1 MDAHLTQLL
10 EMLGAATMSFITQD
24 RSKGRRPSHSW
35 FICYTHRTNTN
46 HNHFQ

>member
-10 EMLGAATMSFITQD
+10 ETLGSVTMSFVTQD
-24 RSKGRRPSHSW
+24 HSKGRQPSHFQ